1 MSRPSFATAWAIS
14 QRIYDA
20 SNSGAKVASVI
31 GGAVAKNVNN
41 PDPRQRWSNTCAVRM
56 SYILNYSGTQVPKIA
71 GETVSGADGKF
82 YFFRVRNVVSFLR
95 QRWGKPDAALTYP
108 PSGGGPLA
116 DQKGLILFEVSG
128 WGDAAGHATLWNGKS
143 CYDHCYFN
151 EVGATYR
158 TTQANFWKLP

>member
-1 MSRPSFATAWAIS
+1 
-14 QRIYDA
+14 
-20 SNSGAKVASVI
+20 
-31 GGAVAKNVNN
+31 
-41 PDPRQRWSNTCAVRM
+41 M
-56 SYILNYSGTQVPKIA
+56 SYVLNYSGTQVPKIA

-82 YFFRVRNVVSFLR
+82 YFFRVRNVVTFLR
-95 QRWGKPDAALTYP
+95 LRCGKPDAALKYP